1 MSWTYQYFVNQ
12 NFLPTERNMANG
24 IQISTVPRLSPSL
37 ISLGRKPETPK
48 PAAEQSRERAD
59 LTFELKDK
67 KFNLEIVVINDQ
79 VFILG
84 KDKKN
89 QIVILDTGVKV
100 QNPSADQLKAI
111 ATKFLSPPNR
121 IEAVDKFFENVAPAK
136 PAELKNSIKV
146 EQNLL
151 TNTTGVVAS
160 IALDSRN
167 TLVGTANATQVSAEL
182 KSKFAIGTSTNLST
196 ALGYNA
202 TNQKLY
208 GSLGLEV
215 ALADNWS
222 INGKVGQA
230 ADGSNVATV
239 STEFRF

>member
-1 MSWTYQYFVNQ
+1 MSWTYQYFVNE
-12 NFLPTERNMANG
+12 NFPPTERNMAYS
-24 IQISTVPRLSPSL
+24 IQPSALSPFSPGS

-48 PAAEQSRERAD
+48 PAAEQSKERAD
-59 LTFELKDK
+59 LTFDSNGK

-79 VFILG
+79 VFIFG

-89 QIVILDTGVKV
+89 QTVILDTGVKV
-100 QNPSADQLKAI
+100 QNSSADQLKAI
-111 ATKFLSPPNR
+111 ATKFLSPPNPNSMVT
-121 IEAVDKFFENVAPAK
+121 AFFNQVAPAK

-151 TNTTGVVAS
+151 TNTTGVVAT

-182 KSKFAIGTSTNLST
+182 KSKFAIGTSTNLSA

-230 ADGSNVATV
+230 ADGSNVAAV